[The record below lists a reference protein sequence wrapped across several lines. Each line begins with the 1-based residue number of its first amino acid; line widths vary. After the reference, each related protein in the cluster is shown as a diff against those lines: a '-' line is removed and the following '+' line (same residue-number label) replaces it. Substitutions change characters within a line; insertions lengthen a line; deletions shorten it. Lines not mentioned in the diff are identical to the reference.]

1 MCLAAIYWA
10 HLDAI
15 YFGNGCEDAARA
27 GFDDGFIFNQL
38 SLGRVERAI
47 PSEQLLRDEA
57 LESFRLWEVSPNKRE
72 Y

>member
-15 YFGNGCEDAARA
+15 YFGNGYEDTARA
-27 GFDDGFIFNQL
+27 GFDDAYIFRQL
-38 SLGRVERAI
+38 TLERTKRAI
-47 PSEQLLRDEA
+47 PSEQLLREEA
-57 LESFRLWEVSPNKRE
+57 LESFRLWEASPNKRE